1 MDQNINKAVQVSN
14 YLYMIE
20 RGEVRREGPRRDFV
34 DQLHAIVRDA
44 LLGA

>member
-1 MDQNINKAVQVSN
+1 
-14 YLYMIE
+14 
-20 RGEVRREGPRRDFV
+20 VRRQGTRHDFA